1 MSKQDKATE
10 AAADRETP
18 DATGSDAVNGAEN
31 GAEKSAKKKKKKASK
46 GKSLVIVESPAKART
61 INKYLGKDFV
71 VKASMGHIRDLPKG
85 KFGID
90 MDEGFTPEYQTIRGK
105 GKVISELKKL
115 AKTAP
120 LVWLAPDLDR
130 EGEAIAWHLAET
142 LEVPPEK
149 LRRVVFNEITK
160 QAIQEAFEHPGEL
173 DIDKIDAQQARR
185 VLDRIMGYKLSP
197 LLWKKPKPR
206 ARNRRKES

>member
-1 MSKQDKATE
+1 MSKQDKAPD
-10 AAADRETP
+10 AAAENETP
-18 DATGSDAVNGAEN
+18 AASENGAEPGAEN
-31 GAEKSAKKKKKKASK
+31 GAAKPAAKKKKKASK

-61 INKYLGKDFV
+61 INKYLGDDFV

-160 QAIQEAFEHPGEL
+160 KAIQEAFERFETE
-173 DIDKIDAQQARR
+173 KFTAR
-185 VLDRIMGYKLSP
+185 ICAP
-197 LLWKKPKPR
+197 PKPS
-206 ARNRRKES
+206 AWPPAMPG